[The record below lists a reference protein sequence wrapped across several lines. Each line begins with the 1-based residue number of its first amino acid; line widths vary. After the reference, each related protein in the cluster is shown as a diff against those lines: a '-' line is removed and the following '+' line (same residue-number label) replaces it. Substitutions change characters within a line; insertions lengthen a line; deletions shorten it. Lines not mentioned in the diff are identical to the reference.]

1 MIRQNV
7 NGIPK
12 PGIKSASNRGKGELN
27 NRGAR
32 RKLLLLP
39 ASEKKILLLKQRK
52 KIIKRK

>member
-7 NGIPK
+7 NGIPT
-12 PGIKSASNRGKGELN
+12 PGIKSASNRGKRELN

-39 ASEKKILLLKQRK
+39 ASEKKTLLLKQRK
-52 KIIKRK
+52 KIVKRK